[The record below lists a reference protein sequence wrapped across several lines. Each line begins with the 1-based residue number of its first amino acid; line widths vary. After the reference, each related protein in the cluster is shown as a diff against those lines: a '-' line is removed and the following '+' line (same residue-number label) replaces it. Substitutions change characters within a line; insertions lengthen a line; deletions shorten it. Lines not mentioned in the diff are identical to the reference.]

1 MTAKKKELIVTSALP
16 YANGPLHFGHLLEH
30 IQTDIWVRSQRIIGN
45 DCIYLC
51 ASDAHGTPIMM
62 KAEEENVSPEKL
74 VKKYMKE
81 HKNTLEKFQ
90 VNHDC
95 YYQTHSEENKKY
107 SELIYNNALKNGYIS
122 KQNIKQLF
130 DQERNL
136 FLADRY
142 VQGTCP
148 KCNASKQYG
157 DNCDACGAKYEATE
171 LLNPISIF
179 SNKPPIIKESEHL
192 FFSLTKLES
201 EIKEWIDKS
210 SLQDSVNNKLQEW
223 FKDGLMDWDI
233 SRDAPY
239 FGFKIPGFEDKF
251 FYVWLDAPIGYIGTL
266 EKYLKDSKNKLS
278 AQDLWSDNSSYE
290 IYHFIGKDILN
301 FHALFWPALLHAAEF
316 KKPSNVFVHGFLTL
330 NGNKMSKS
338 KGNFLLADQY
348 SVELNSDYL
357 RYYLASKL
365 TNKIDDIDFNFEDF
379 QKKVNTDLVGKFIN
393 IASRV
398 QKFLNSNDNKIGAD
412 LDENLIKD
420 FQNEAID
427 IFDDF
432 IRLDYSNACKRI
444 MKLADTANQYIDH
457 NQPWI
462 LVKESINKKEVIKI
476 SSTSMNLFRILN
488 ICLEPIIPETAFK
501 IKSYLNL
508 KKDSFDNLKL
518 LIKNHE
524 IQKFEPLIER
534 IDDDKIDKLRE
545 ASKSERNY
553 N

>member
-1 MTAKKKELIVTSALP
+1 MTTKKKELIVTSALP

-30 IQTDIWVRSQRIIGN
+30 IQTDIWVRSQRIVGN

-74 VKKYMKE
+74 VDKYMNE
-81 HKNTLEKFQ
+81 HKKTLRTFQ
-90 VNHDC
+90 VLHDC

-107 SELIYNNALKNGYIS
+107 SELIYNTALKNGYIS
-122 KQNIKQLF
+122 KQNIKQLY

-142 VQGTCP
+142 VQGNCP
-148 KCNASKQYG
+148 KCNAPNQYG
-157 DNCDACGAKYEATE
+157 DNCDVCGAKYEATE

-179 SNKPPIIKESEHL
+179 SKKTPVIKESEHL
-192 FFSLTKLES
+192 FFTLTKLEK

-210 SLQDSVNNKLQEW
+210 SLQDSVINKLQEW

-239 FGFKIPGFEDKF
+239 FGFKIPGFEEKF

-266 EKYLKDSKNKLS
+266 EKFLKDSKNKLT
-278 AQDLWSDNSSYE
+278 AKDLWSENSTHE

-301 FHALFWPALLHAAEF
+301 FHALFWPALLHAAQF

-348 SVELNSDYL
+348 SSELKSDFL

-365 TNKIDDIDFNFEDF
+365 TNKIDDIDFNLEDF

-398 QKFLNSNDNKIGAD
+398 QKFLKTNDNKIGID
-412 LDENLIKD
+412 LDEDLIED
-420 FQNEAID
+420 FQNETKA
-427 IFDDF
+427 IFDDL
-432 IRLDYSNACKRI
+432 INLDYSNACKKI

-462 LVKESINKKEVIKI
+462 LAKESINQKEVIKI
-476 SSTSMNLFRILN
+476 SSTAMNLFRILN
-488 ICLEPIIPETAFK
+488 ICLEPIIPDTASK
-501 IKSYLNL
+501 IKEYLNL
-508 KKDSFDNLKL
+508 KDDGLDNLNIS
-518 LIKNHE
+518 IKNHE
-524 IQKFEPLIER
+524 VQKFEPLIER
-534 IDDDKIDKLRE
+534 IEDDKIDKLKE
-545 ASKSERNY
+545 ASKSE
-553 N
+553 